1 MILDEHHAQN
11 KPCRI
16 FCTQPRRL
24 SALSVAERVA
34 AERGEK
40 IGQTVGYQIRLE
52 SRYAIHSKISRENSV
67 RKIEKSVHI
76 TWQTYCIDKAAFDPQ
91 SHCSNI
97 VLTLKLLYRNT
108 VSCDDSI
115 PG

>member
-1 MILDEHHAQN
+1 MILEDSLATN
-11 KPCRI
+11 RPCRI

-52 SRYAIHSKISRENSV
+52 SRWVTGLYVGS
-67 RKIEKSVHI
+67 
-76 TWQTYCIDKAAFDPQ
+76 AANCFE
-91 SHCSNI
+91 S
-97 VLTLKLLYRNT
+97 
-108 VSCDDSI
+108 
-115 PG
+115 

>member
-1 MILDEHHAQN
+1 MQYSYMYHRNHHTVFRTITSQVPQMILDEHHAIS

-16 FCTQPRRL
+16 FCTQPRRI

-52 SRYAIHSKISRENSV
+52 SR
-67 RKIEKSVHI
+67 
-76 TWQTYCIDKAAFDPQ
+76 
-91 SHCSNI
+91 
-97 VLTLKLLYRNT
+97 
-108 VSCDDSI
+108 
-115 PG
+115 